1 MIAGY
6 RLTGAQPGGAQYE
19 GIFPEKAQPHLS
31 VTVDVRRI
39 KFGMAGDLNTRK
51 TSCKLSKMS
60 ALFTQHFTDDYFI
73 GQIFNEELTGWLG
86 SI

>member
-1 MIAGY
+1 MKSTPGLQ
-6 RLTGAQPGGAQYE
+6 REGALYE
-19 GIFPEKAQPHLS
+19 EIFSAKAKAHLS

-39 KFGMAGDLNTRK
+39 KFGMAGDMNTRK